1 MEKKPLATFVL
12 GIAITVVLFSSLFL
26 FQIVLPNQNIAPVTK
41 TAQAPQELQ
50 KFKAVSESATND
62 GSYLKVDAGKDLG
75 IFASNGLDPEWV
87 TPSTHRPR
95 SGSVL
100 GAADIKDPVESGVKI
115 GYSSGIESVKAMFQ
129 GVPIKVVAVTT
140 GETTFKVFVQ
150 PDGPI
155 RSMNDLNGR
164 KIGVDAIPG
173 PQYVQFLALTRTYT
187 IKAEAIATG
196 NATQNL
202 VALKVGRV
210 DAFFS
215 PSVSILQLVDTGELR
230 VLLRMADILP
240 KPFVSADLWATDDLI
255 AQNPDLVKRFVKATL
270 ETIKYLKENPSYAA
284 DLVVKKSGAS
294 KELAMKTVGQLDWT
308 PSISR
313 VDLMKGI
320 TNMSE
325 FAKEI
330 GEVGID
336 ANLKIE
342 DAVNVSFLP

>member
-12 GIAITVVLFSSLFL
+12 GVAITVVLFASLFL
-26 FQIVLPNQNIAPVTK
+26 FQIVLPNQNIAPATK

-50 KFKAVSESATND
+50 KFKAVSESVRSEGA
-62 GSYLKVDAGKDLG
+62 YLRVDAGKDLG
-75 IFASNGLDPEWV
+75 IFASNGLDPDWV

-100 GAADIKDPVESGVKI
+100 GAADIKDLVESGVKI

-155 RSMNDLNGR
+155 RTMNDLNGR

-173 PQYVQFLALTRTYT
+173 PYYVQFLALTRIHG
-187 IKAEAIATG
+187 IKAEAISTG
-196 NATQNL
+196 NDTQNL

-210 DAFFS
+210 DAFLS
-215 PSVSILQLVDTGELR
+215 PSVSILQLVDTVEIR
-230 VLLRMADILP
+230 ILLRMADILP
-240 KPFVSADLWATDDLI
+240 KPFVSTDVWATDDLI
-255 AQNPDLVKRFVKATL
+255 EQNPELVKRFVKATL

-294 KELAMKTVGQLDWT
+294 KELAMKTVTQLDWT
-308 PSISR
+308 PSSSGA
-313 VDLMKGI
+313 DLIKGI

-325 FAKEI
+325 FAKKT
-330 GEVGID
+330 GSVSAD
-336 ANLKIE
+336 ANLRIE
-342 DAVNVSFLP
+342 DAVDIRFLP